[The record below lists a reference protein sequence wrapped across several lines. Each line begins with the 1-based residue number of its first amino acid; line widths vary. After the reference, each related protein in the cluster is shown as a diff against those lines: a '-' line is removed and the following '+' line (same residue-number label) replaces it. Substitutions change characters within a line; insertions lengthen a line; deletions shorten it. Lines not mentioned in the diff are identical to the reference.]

1 MFGRVRFQPL
11 GLCGGVIGPPAD
23 FLITLRRND
32 SELPTA
38 RIDLFPHRAVE
49 SLQWF
54 IQCPQTSVP
63 LSSVAAAAQGNL
75 VKVGTDHRSNL
86 E

>member
-38 RIDLFPHRAVE
+38 RIDLFPPTE
-49 SLQWF
+49 QLSLF
-54 IQCPQTSVP
+54 NGSFNV
-63 LSSVAAAAQGNL
+63 LRL
-75 VKVGTDHRSNL
+75 VCHCHLWQQQPRVTW
-86 E
+86 